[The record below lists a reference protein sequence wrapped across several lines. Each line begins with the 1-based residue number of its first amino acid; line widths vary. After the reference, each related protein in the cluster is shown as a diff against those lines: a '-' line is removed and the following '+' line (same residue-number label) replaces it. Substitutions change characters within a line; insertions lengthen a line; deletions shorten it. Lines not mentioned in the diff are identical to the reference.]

1 MFDMMMTV
9 AGVFA
14 GLLSGAAVQGGQ
26 SDSTLTARP
35 VRFYSPSTGSTVI
48 EGTSEIQLNGLA
60 GTGPTTRY
68 RVEVAIADSAGLE
81 LVRNGWLRE
90 VPSEAARAPGAS
102 AIESFSF
109 AAAPGRYRV
118 TVRVAP
124 DSGRARELATVV
136 TAFAG
141 RPLTSDLLLATAARE
156 AADTS
161 TPAPGEIR
169 RGRYVLRTA
178 PVPHLTFAEAGLT
191 YYTEVYPWPGYTGGE
206 TRLALEVVT
215 EAGRAVI
222 RAVPQQLRIGASGG
236 VARGTMDLSGLP
248 QGNYRLRAT
257 ITMGDSSAQLESAF
271 SMGPVRNVVA
281 AAAAPAAA
289 ASDMFASLDET
300 ALDSLFAPLTILAGA
315 SELSSY
321 STLTIDGKR
330 RFMSEFWRRRDPS
343 PNTPD
348 NPLRDVF
355 YRGVRHANTAY
366 REGGTAQIPGW
377 RTDRGRIYLKYG
389 EPNEYLRRPAAQP
402 KPFEVWLYTRERR
415 LYYVFRDRTGLGH
428 YELIGTND
436 VNERGQGSNWIY
448 QLGPTSAQEV
458 TNFIQ

>member
-9 AGVFA
+9 AWVFA
-14 GLLSGAAVQGGQ
+14 GLLSGAAVQGGS

-35 VRFYSPSTGSTVI
+35 VRFFSPSTGSTVI

-81 LVRNGWLRE
+81 LVRNSWVRE

-102 AIESFSF
+102 AVESFSF

-118 TVRVAP
+118 LVRVAP
-124 DSGRARELATVV
+124 DSGRALELATVV
-136 TAFAG
+136 TAYAA
-141 RPLTSDLLLATAARE
+141 RPLASDLLLATSARE

-191 YYTEVYPWPGYTGGE
+191 YYTELYPWPGFTGGE
-206 TRLALEVVT
+206 TRLTLEVLS
-215 EAGRAVI
+215 EAGRPVI
-222 RAVPQQLRIGASGG
+222 RAVPQQLRIGARGG
-236 VARGTMDLSGLP
+236 VARGTMDLTGLP

-257 ITMGDSSAQLESAF
+257 IAMGDSSAQLESPF
-271 SMGPVRNVVA
+271 TMGPVRNVVA
-281 AAAAPAAA
+281 AVAAPVA
-289 ASDMFASLDET
+289 ASDMFESMDEV
-300 ALDSLFAPLTILAGA
+300 ALDSLFAPLTILAQA
-315 SELSSY
+315 SELGSY

-330 RFMSEFWRRRDPS
+330 RFMREFWARRDPS

-348 NPLRDVF
+348 NPRRDVF

-377 RTDRGRIYLKYG
+377 RTDRGRVYLKYG

-402 KPFEVWLYTRERR
+402 NPFEVWLYTRDRR